1 MRILIISRSPW
12 RLDNSFGNTYSSIFR
27 DMKDV
32 EIANIYLADGVPEYE
47 ENVKA
52 YYQVSERELVAG
64 FKQPFSSKKVGKVVY
79 AKETSNKHTKEKDSK
94 YLALGKT
101 KRWPIMFIV
110 RDLIWKFGKVDY
122 AGIDKFV
129 ADFKPSIIFLPY
141 YYATYVF
148 RVALHLQKKFNLPM
162 TGEACLDIYSLKQ
175 LSLDPFFWINRIIIR
190 SWIRK
195 AAKHSASL
203 YLISEKMR
211 RDFQKYLKLPCK
223 ILYKIPDFSRMQNEY
238 ENVHTPVRFLFTG
251 NIGANRWKSL
261 RMLADA
267 LQRNQFG
274 HLDIYTA
281 TPLTTRMKTTLN
293 VDGYSELHAPVTQDE
308 VKVLQNE
315 SDVLVHAESFDL
327 TNRLMVRYS
336 ISTKIMDYLCV
347 GRTILG
353 IGPRDIASIEY
364 LRDNDVAMIATN
376 EGELNKII
384 SLLKESPSII
394 KKNSGKGICFA
405 RSQMDAN
412 EMKLSLYNDMKAII
426 QNYEQAKNSRYIS
439 HVSQN

>member
-52 YYQVSERELVAG
+52 YYQVSERELVDG
-64 FKQPFSSKKVGKVVY
+64 FKHPFSLKKVGKVAY
-79 AKETSNKHTKEKDSK
+79 AENSSNTHEQENDAK
-94 YLALGKT
+94 YMAVGKAR
-101 KRWPIMFIV
+101 RWPIMFMV
-110 RDLIWKFGKVDY
+110 RDFIWKFGKIDY
-122 AGIDKFV
+122 VGMDKFV
-129 ADFKPSIIFLPY
+129 EDFTPDIIFLPY

-148 RVALHLQKKFNLPM
+148 RVALYLQKKFNLPM

-175 LSLDPFFWINRIIIR
+175 LSLDPFFWINRINIR
-190 SWIRK
+190 RWIRK
-195 AAKHSASL
+195 AAQHSASL

-261 RMLADA
+261 GILADA
-267 LQRNQFG
+267 LKRNQFG

-281 TPLTTRMKTTLN
+281 TPLTNKMIRRLN
-293 VDGYSELHAPVTQDE
+293 IDGYSEVHAPVTQYE
-308 VKVLQNE
+308 VRRLQNE
-315 SDVLVHAESFDL
+315 SDVLVHAESFDVA
-327 TNRLMVRYS
+327 NRLLVRYS

-376 EGELNKII
+376 EDELNRII
-384 SLLKESPSII
+384 LLLKESPNFI
-394 KKNSGKGICFA
+394 KKYSEKGVCFA
-405 RSQMDAN
+405 RSQMNAE
-412 EMKLSLYNDMKAII
+412 EMKAALWADMQEII
-426 QNYEQAKNSRYIS
+426 DNYR
-439 HVSQN
+439 

>member
-27 DMKDV
+27 GMKDI

-52 YYQVSERELVAG
+52 YYQVSERELVEG
-64 FKQPFSSKKVGKVVY
+64 FKHPFSLKKVGKVAY
-79 AKETSNKHTKEKDSK
+79 AENSSDSHENGKDAK
-94 YLALGKT
+94 YMSLGKAR
-101 KRWPIMFIV
+101 RWPLMFIV
-110 RDLIWKFGKVDY
+110 RDFIWKFGKIDY
-122 AGIDKFV
+122 VGMYKFV
-129 ADFKPSIIFLPY
+129 EDFNPDIIFLPY

-175 LSLDPFFWINRIIIR
+175 LSFDPLFWINRFNIR
-190 SWIRK
+190 RWIRK
-195 AAKHSASL
+195 AARHSASL

-238 ENVHTPVRFLFTG
+238 ENMHIPVRFLFTG

-261 RMLADA
+261 SMLADA
-267 LQRNQFG
+267 LQRNRFG

-281 TPLTTRMKTTLN
+281 TPLTNKMIRRLN
-293 VDGYSELHAPVTQDE
+293 IDGYSEVHAPVAQDE
-308 VKVLQNE
+308 VRRLQNE

-327 TNRLMVRYS
+327 ANRLLVRYS

-353 IGPRDIASIEY
+353 IGPSDIASIEY
-364 LRDNDVAMIATN
+364 LSDNDVAMIATN
-376 EGELNKII
+376 IDELNRII
-384 SLLKESPSII
+384 SLLKESPDII
-394 KKNSGKGICFA
+394 KKYSGKGVCFA
-405 RSQMDAN
+405 RSQMNAA
-412 EMKLSLYNDMKAII
+412 DMKAALRADMQEII
-426 QNYEQAKNSRYIS
+426 DNYK
-439 HVSQN
+439 

>member
-32 EIANIYLADGVPEYE
+32 EIANIYLADGMPEYE

-52 YYQVSERELVAG
+52 YYQVSERELVEG
-64 FKQPFSSKKVGKVVY
+64 FKHPFSLKKVGKVAY
-79 AKETSNKHTKEKDSK
+79 AENSSDTYEKENDAK
-94 YLALGKT
+94 YMTVGKAR
-101 KRWPIMFIV
+101 RWSIMFMV
-110 RDLIWKFGKVDY
+110 RDFIWKFGKIDY
-122 AGIDKFV
+122 WGMDMFV
-129 ADFKPSIIFLPY
+129 EDLKPDIIFLPY

-175 LSLDPFFWINRIIIR
+175 LSFDPLFWINRFNIR
-190 SWIRK
+190 RWIRK
-195 AAKHSASL
+195 AAHHSDSL

-238 ENVHTPVRFLFTG
+238 ENMHTPVRFLFTG

-261 RMLADA
+261 GMLADA
-267 LQRNQFG
+267 LQRNRFG

-281 TPLTTRMKTTLN
+281 TPLTNKMIRRLN
-293 VDGYSELHAPVTQDE
+293 VDGYSEVHAPVTQDE
-308 VKVLQNE
+308 VRMLQNE

-327 TNRLMVRYS
+327 ANRLLVRYS

-353 IGPRDIASIEY
+353 IGPSDIASIEY
-364 LRDNDVAMIATN
+364 LRDNDVAIIATN
-376 EGELNKII
+376 EAELNRII
-384 SLLKESPSII
+384 SLLKESPNII
-394 KKNSGKGICFA
+394 KKYSGKGVCFA
-405 RSQMDAN
+405 RSQMNAE
-412 EMKLSLYNDMKAII
+412 EMKLSLYNDMKVII
-426 QNYEQAKNSRYIS
+426 NKHKQAKL
-439 HVSQN
+439 HK

>member
-52 YYQVSERELVAG
+52 YYQVSERELVEE
-64 FKQPFSSKKVGKVVY
+64 FKHPFSLKKVGKVAY
-79 AKETSNKHTKEKDSK
+79 AENSSDTHEKEKDAK
-94 YLALGKT
+94 YMAVGKAR
-101 KRWPIMFIV
+101 RWPLMYIM
-110 RDLIWKFGKVDY
+110 RDFIWKFGKIDY
-122 AGIDKFV
+122 VGMDKFV
-129 ADFKPSIIFLPY
+129 EDFNPDIIFLPY

-175 LSLDPFFWINRIIIR
+175 LSFDPLFWINRFNIR
-190 SWIRK
+190 RWIRK
-195 AAKHSASL
+195 AARHSASL

-223 ILYKIPDFSRMQNEY
+223 ILYKIPDFGRMQNEY
-238 ENVHTPVRFLFTG
+238 ENMHTPVRFLFTG

-261 RMLADA
+261 GMLADA
-267 LQRNQFG
+267 LQRNRFG

-281 TPLTTRMKTTLN
+281 TPLTNKMIRRLN
-293 VDGYSELHAPVTQDE
+293 IDGYSEVHAPVTQDE
-308 VKVLQNE
+308 VRRLQDE

-327 TNRLMVRYS
+327 ANRLLVRYS

-353 IGPRDIASIEY
+353 IGPSDIASIEY

-376 EGELNKII
+376 ENELNRVI
-384 SLLKESPSII
+384 SLLKESPNII
-394 KKNSGKGICFA
+394 KKYSRKGVCFA
-405 RSQMDAN
+405 RFQMNAD
-412 EMKLSLYNDMKAII
+412 EMKAALRTDMQEII
-426 QNYEQAKNSRYIS
+426 DHYR
-439 HVSQN
+439 